1 MKTGLRNKLVLSVLP
16 LMLALT
22 VSDAQAQFGG
32 PPGGGRGSRGGFGGG
47 GSAELLRNEAVQKE
61 LGLTPDQIS
70 KVEEA
75 QRGMRDNPEIRDL
88 FSKMREASPEERTA
102 IFTQVRE
109 IMERQVA
116 AVISPD
122 QKKRLD
128 ELVLQQQG
136 MRSLSD
142 DATAKSLGL
151 SEDQQ
156 NQAKSIID
164 EYESK
169 RGEVRFNRDLS
180 DEDRDAQLNKL
191 SAERDEKVGA
201 ILTPQQRSTF
211 TQRQGRPFDFSGGS
225 NPPAGGPPR
234 PGAPVAVAAPAGPR
248 PTAIETVVPKGA
260 EATVSFGSGERQ
272 EGKPVEEM
280 SFNFRYAPWE
290 DVLKLFADASGLTL
304 DLYAIPPGTFNY
316 YDSGKYTPTQ
326 ALDILNGY
334 LIQKGFILVRRDEF
348 LVVMNID
355 TGIPPNL
362 VPTVDVA
369 DLPNRGR
376 NELLRVVLPLP
387 AGMTPE
393 DAATEVQALLGPQG
407 TAVPLSK
414 TGRLVLT
421 DIGSNLQ
428 RVNGLLSG
436 LDIEDSEKV
445 FRQFRLENINVLDAD
460 TVIRDLFGL
469 GPRGVENVSA
479 SAGGS
484 SRGGFDPRSFFSSR
498 FGSSSSSSSSSSR
511 DSSSRSPFGS
521 SASSADPNA
530 VVKVA
535 IDERTNSLLV
545 TASPQNM
552 KIVEE
557 AVTSIDIPEG
567 NGVVNRAT
575 REPYL
580 EVYQLK
586 SADAMEVTKTLNVL
600 YPGTVINEDGRT
612 RRIHIQATPEQH
624 REIGATIARLD
635 GQGGG
640 SQVAV
645 IPLGRLD
652 SYTATAS
659 IQQLFL
665 LDGNDAP
672 VIQPHPTGNGLIVR
686 GTAEQVEQIKTLLTQ
701 LDPSQGGPFSGG
713 NVRQIPLGGRDP
725 EEFLKALQELWGTS
739 TRNPIR
745 TVVPSAGSGTIKA
758 QKIPSLPIQETEA
771 VPRSSDRRDNP
782 FRGGASLDA
791 QRPEMQ
797 GRLIAQQMG
806 DEAAARIA
814 VVLEDEFAY
823 QAVEEEDVTTGQ
835 PANGDA
841 TDDELTPA
849 EQAEIEKALDAF
861 LTDSSDAEE
870 ADDESAGK
878 AQATEQT
885 AAAGKPA
892 TDSPIAV
899 TLSGGNIVAVSDDT
913 DALDAF
919 EEAASRLSQA
929 MPPKAQWT
937 VFYLQSAD
945 ATETS
950 TILER
955 LFPTSSVSSVSSSST
970 GGFLGSLSSG
980 LSSLGGGLMNMTGL
994 DSVLTGPQTLRIIPD
1009 VRSNS
1014 LFVTGPP
1021 HQVAEVEDVLR
1032 ILDASEL
1039 PDQLSDRSPHYIA
1052 VQYAFV
1058 GDVAQMVQDV
1068 FKEELTPPQQAQ
1080 QQQQRGG
1087 QNPLA
1092 ALMGGGGSSGN
1103 TRGERLANRVKMTL
1117 AVDYQNSR
1125 LIVSASESLAR
1136 DVEAMVAEVDEAAF
1150 ASRPT
1155 TRIVSLEHSSTAALQ
1170 KTIGALMPRVKVTGG
1185 SSNGNNS
1192 NNNNGSNSPGGA
1204 PGGDPADQM
1213 RQMFMQRAMERAGGG
1228 PPGGGDRGGSPFGGG
1243 DRGGSPFGGRGG
1255 SPFGGG
1261 GSPFGGRGGSPFGG
1275 RGGR

>member
-16 LMLALT
+16 LMLALA

-32 PPGGGRGSRGGFGGG
+32 PPGGGRSRGGFGGG

-70 KVEEA
+70 KIEEA
-75 QRGMRDNPEIRDL
+75 QRGMRDNPEIREL
-88 FSKMREASPEERTA
+88 FSKMREVSSEERGA
-102 IFTQVRE
+102 IFAQVRE
-109 IMERQVA
+109 IMERQTTA
-116 AVISPD
+116 SISDD
-122 QKKRLD
+122 QKKRLG

-136 MRSLSD
+136 MRALGD
-142 DATAKSLGL
+142 DKTAESLGL
-151 SEDQQ
+151 SDDQRT
-156 NQAKSIID
+156 QAKSIID
-164 EYESK
+164 DYENK
-169 RGEVRFNRDLS
+169 RREVRFNRDLS
-180 DEDRDAQLNKL
+180 DEDRDAQLDKL
-191 SAERDEKVGA
+191 NAERDEKVGA
-201 ILTPQQRSTF
+201 ILTAQQRSTF
-211 TQRQGRPFDFSGGS
+211 TQRQGRAFDFSGGS
-225 NPPAGGPPR
+225 NPPAGPTPVT
-234 PGAPVAVAAPAGPR
+234 GAPVTGAAPAGPR
-248 PTAIETVVPKGA
+248 PTAIETVVPEGA
-260 EATVSFGSGERQ
+260 EATVSFGGGERP

-316 YDSGKYTPTQ
+316 YDAGKYSPTQ

-376 NELLRVVLPLP
+376 NELLRVVMPLP

-428 RVNGLLSG
+428 RVNSLLSG
-436 LDIEDSEKV
+436 LDIEDGEKV

-498 FGSSSSSSSSSSR
+498 FGSSSR
-511 DSSSRSPFGS
+511 DSSSRSS
-521 SASSADPNA
+521 SGTSAAAADPNA
-530 VVKVA
+530 AVKVA
-535 IDERTNSLLV
+535 VDERTNSLLV

-552 KIVEE
+552 KLVEE

-600 YPGTVINEDGRT
+600 YPGTVVNEDGRA
-612 RRIHIQATPEQH
+612 RRIHIQATPEMH
-624 REIGATIARLD
+624 REIADTINRLD

-672 VIQPHPTGNGLIVR
+672 IVQPHPTGNGLIVR
-686 GTAEQVEQIKTLLTQ
+686 GSSDQVEQIKLLLTQ
-701 LDPSQGGPFSGG
+701 LDPAQGGGAFGGG

-725 EEFLKALQELWGTS
+725 EEFLKALQQLWGTS
-739 TRNPIR
+739 GRNPIR

-758 QKIPSLPIQETEA
+758 QKIPALQDREPEA
-771 VPRSSDRRDNP
+771 APRSSDRRDNP
-782 FRGGASLDA
+782 FRGGASLDT
-791 QRPEMQ
+791 QHPEVQ

-814 VVLEDEFAY
+814 VVLEDDLAY
-823 QAVEEEDVTTGQ
+823 QAVEEEEVDAAQ
-835 PANGDA
+835 PANSNADY
-841 TDDELTPA
+841 DELTPA
-849 EQAEIEKALDAF
+849 EQSELEDALDAF
-861 LTDSSDAEE
+861 LTDSSDVEE
-870 ADDESAGK
+870 VDDQAAADDDASNE
-878 AQATEQT
+878 
-885 AAAGKPA
+885 AADQSGDADKPA
-892 TDSPIAV
+892 GDSPIAITV
-899 TLSGGNIVAVSDDT
+899 SGGNIVAVSDDT

-929 MPPKAQWT
+929 MPPKTQWT

-955 LFPTSSVSSVSSSST
+955 LFPTSSVSSISSSST

-1021 HQVAEVEDVLR
+1021 HQVSEVEEVLR

-1052 VQYAFV
+1052 VRYAFV
-1058 GDVAQMVQDV
+1058 GDVAQMIQDV
-1068 FKEELTPPQQAQ
+1068 FKEELTPPQP
-1080 QQQQRGG
+1080 QQQQRGGG

-1092 ALMGGGGSSGN
+1092 ALMGGGGSGGN
-1103 TRGERLANRVKMTL
+1103 TRGNSLQNRVKMTL
-1117 AVDYQNSR
+1117 GVDYQNSR
-1125 LIVSASESLAR
+1125 LIVSASEALAR
-1136 DVEAMVAEVDEAAF
+1136 DVEAMVNDVDLAAF
-1150 ASRPT
+1150 ESRPT

-1170 KTIGALMPRVKVTGG
+1170 ETIGKLMPRVKVSSG
-1185 SSNGNNS
+1185 SSNGNNT
-1192 NNNNGSNSPGGA
+1192 NNNGSNSPGGA
-1204 PGGDPADQM
+1204 PGGDQADQM

-1228 PPGGGDRGGSPFGGG
+1228 GDRGGSPFGSRGGGDRGGSPFGS
-1243 DRGGSPFGGRGG
+1243 RGGF
-1255 SPFGGG
+1255 GG
-1261 GSPFGGRGGSPFGG
+1261 GSPFGGRGGGFGGGSPFGG

>member
-22 VSDAQAQFGG
+22 LSDAQAQFGG
-32 PPGGGRGSRGGFGGG
+32 PPGGGRSRGGFGGG

-70 KVEEA
+70 KIEEA

-88 FSKMREASPEERTA
+88 FSKMREVSSEERGA
-102 IFTQVRE
+102 IFAQVRE
-109 IMERQVA
+109 IMERQTTSS
-116 AVISPD
+116 ISED
-122 QKKRLD
+122 QKKRLG

-136 MRSLSD
+136 MRALSD
-142 DATAKSLGL
+142 DSTAKSLGL

-156 NQAKSIID
+156 SQAKSIVD
-164 EYESK
+164 EYEEK
-169 RGEVRFNRDLS
+169 RREVRFNRDLS
-180 DEDRDAQLNKL
+180 DEDRDAQLEKL
-191 SAERDEKVGA
+191 NTERDEKVGA
-201 ILTPQQRSTF
+201 ILTAQQRSTF

-225 NPPAGGPPR
+225 NPPTGPTPVT
-234 PGAPVAVAAPAGPR
+234 GAPVAGAAPAGPR
-248 PTAIETVVPKGA
+248 PTAIETVVPEGA
-260 EATVSFGSGERQ
+260 EATVSFGGGERA

-316 YDSGKYTPTQ
+316 YDNGKYTPTQ

-348 LVVMNID
+348 LVVLNID
-355 TGIPPNL
+355 SGIPPNL

-369 DLPNRGR
+369 DLPKRGR
-376 NELLRVVLPLP
+376 NELLRVVMPLP

-428 RVNGLLSG
+428 RVNSLLSG

-498 FGSSSSSSSSSSR
+498 FGSSSSSSSR
-511 DSSSRSPFGS
+511 DSSRSSSGS
-521 SASSADPNA
+521 SAASADPNA
-530 VVKVA
+530 AVKVA

-567 NGVVNRAT
+567 NGVVNRTT

-600 YPGTVINEDGRT
+600 YPGTVVNEDGRA

-624 REIGATIARLD
+624 REISATIARLD

-672 VIQPHPTGNGLIVR
+672 IIQPHPTGNGLIVR

-739 TRNPIR
+739 ARNPIR

-758 QKIPSLPIQETEA
+758 QKIPSLQNEETEA
-771 VPRSSDRRDNP
+771 APRSSDRRDNP
-782 FRGGASLDA
+782 FRGGASLDT
-791 QRPEMQ
+791 QRPETQ

-806 DEAAARIA
+806 DEAVARIA
-814 VVLEDEFAY
+814 VVLEDELAY
-823 QAVEEEDVTTGQ
+823 QAVEEEDVTAAQ
-835 PANGDA
+835 PANSNA
-841 TDDELTPA
+841 TYDELTPA
-849 EQAEIEKALDAF
+849 EQAELENALDAF
-861 LTDSSDAEE
+861 LTASAGVEE
-870 ADDESAGK
+870 ADD
-878 AQATEQT
+878 Q
-885 AAAGKPA
+885 AAADDDASEEASDQSGDADKPA
-892 TDSPIAV
+892 GDSPIAITV
-899 TLSGGNIVAVSDDT
+899 SGGNIVAVSDDT

-955 LFPTSSVSSVSSSST
+955 LFPTSSVSSISSSST

-1052 VQYAFV
+1052 VRYAFV
-1058 GDVAQMVQDV
+1058 GDVAQMIQDV

-1092 ALMGGGGSSGN
+1092 ALMGGGGSGGN

-1136 DVEAMVAEVDEAAF
+1136 NVEAMVAEVDEAAF
-1150 ASRPT
+1150 TSRPT

-1192 NNNNGSNSPGGA
+1192 NNNNGSSSPGGA

-1228 PPGGGDRGGSPFGGG
+1228 PPGGGGSPFGGG